1 MIKQLWTVSYTGK
14 SRIVKF
20 LHRKIDTLKKKK
32 RKRKW
37 TATATRNFCKS
48 FTKELTKR
56 TCSVVDSHGN
66 STICVAKRCRSPA
79 KGIDKAVDS
88 VLNASRDEE
97 HAIFLPPFNFL
108 FARSCFFWLLFDF
121 LRFNWTSKLVRCEYI
136 FIWNEDSLDLK
147 NFWNFYGFTDN
158 ILSIWML
165 MLMGRL

>member
-1 MIKQLWTVSYTGK
+1 MIKQLWTVHVENVELSSFFIEK
-14 SRIVKF
+14 SI
-20 LHRKIDTLKKKK
+20 LWKKKK
-32 RKRKW
+32 GSEPQLRPDPW
-37 TATATRNFCKS
+37 NFCKS

-97 HAIFLPPFNFL
+97 HAIFLRPFNFL
-108 FARSCFFWLLFDF
+108 FARSWFFWLLFDF

-136 FIWNEDSLDLK
+136 FI
-147 NFWNFYGFTDN
+147 
-158 ILSIWML
+158 
-165 MLMGRL
+165 